1 MFLSIVVPVYNV
13 ETYLKRCLE
22 SILACKLTDYEVI
35 LVNDGSTDNSF
46 NICLDFEKRYSE
58 IKVINQ
64 KNGGLSNARN
74 SGLKEAKG
82 TYIAFIDS
90 DDYIISEN
98 FSRVIEKLKN
108 IRKKSIDIVVSDFF
122 RVSQEEKIIDRI
134 NQIEGSEDLICDN
147 SYMMKFL
154 LPHGCFWN
162 AWRFIFNRSFL
173 QENKFQFKE
182 GFLCEDID
190 FAVKTLLK
198 SKNIVFYH
206 NPYYCYKLGRENS
219 IMNKVSIKFMYDYL
233 TITKE
238 CMDLLHKNNEINFS
252 YRMKT
257 KLVVEY
263 ILNLA
268 TIYEVDKEHRKEAK
282 DLFKQT
288 QYILKMTEDKKC
300 RQFNSVISLLG
311 ISPVAFVLFLLK
323 KVRRTIRIWTRM
335 FRKK

>member
-122 RVSQEEKIIDRI
+122 
-134 NQIEGSEDLICDN
+134 
-147 SYMMKFL
+147 
-154 LPHGCFWN
+154 
-162 AWRFIFNRSFL
+162 
-173 QENKFQFKE
+173 
-182 GFLCEDID
+182 
-190 FAVKTLLK
+190 
-198 SKNIVFYH
+198 
-206 NPYYCYKLGRENS
+206 
-219 IMNKVSIKFMYDYL
+219 
-233 TITKE
+233 
-238 CMDLLHKNNEINFS
+238 
-252 YRMKT
+252 
-257 KLVVEY
+257 
-263 ILNLA
+263 
-268 TIYEVDKEHRKEAK
+268 
-282 DLFKQT
+282 
-288 QYILKMTEDKKC
+288 
-300 RQFNSVISLLG
+300 
-311 ISPVAFVLFLLK
+311 
-323 KVRRTIRIWTRM
+323 
-335 FRKK
+335 